1 MDELVLAQWWRT
13 GSGQNSKK
21 MNSPLSRTGFA
32 ELVVVELQVVADR
45 VIGLAEDEDV
55 GAHAGTHAG

>member
-1 MDELVLAQWWRT
+1 
-13 GSGQNSKK
+13 